1 MENVYDLLSKD
12 MVVFMDH
19 ILEELAKFDHVHSY
33 TNARLLEASWSQLD
47 SLLQV

>member
-1 MENVYDLLSKD
+1 MENVYALLSKD

-33 TNARLLEASWSQLD
+33 TMHVCLKHLEAN
-47 SLLQV
+47 